1 MSMTAMVMLI
11 MALGCTRTPG
21 PQKEEQA
28 SQAAPEIPVTVP
40 KWTQIGVLA
49 PETPTVRNI
58 LEKYAG
64 QRGGA
69 DEIITANEW
78 KYNQAF
84 YRSLAFGARVFVSE
98 DDDLLIVPPDGGMP
112 QDMVTKRVPNP
123 DFFKGLVPAGQPKQ
137 ESPIKEETLKE

>member
-1 MSMTAMVMLI
+1 MAMTAMAMLI
-11 MALGCTRTPG
+11 MAVGCTRTPG
-21 PQKEEQA
+21 PKKEEQA
-28 SQAAPEIPVTVP
+28 SPAPEILVTVP
-40 KWTQIGVLA
+40 KWTQVGVLA

-84 YRSLAFGARVFVSE
+84 YRSLVFGSRVFVSE
-98 DDDLLIVPPDGGMP
+98 DDELLIVPPGGGMP

-123 DFFKGLVPAGQPKQ
+123 DFFKGLVPAQQPRQ
-137 ESPIKEETLKE
+137 EQPIKEKTLRE